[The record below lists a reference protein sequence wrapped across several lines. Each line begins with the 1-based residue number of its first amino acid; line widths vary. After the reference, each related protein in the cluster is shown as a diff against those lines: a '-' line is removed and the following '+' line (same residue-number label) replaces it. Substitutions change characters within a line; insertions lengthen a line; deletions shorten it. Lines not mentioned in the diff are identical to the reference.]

1 MRVKSILIKKFKA
14 IDELNL
20 PLKRIN
26 VLAGGN
32 NAGKSCALQAIHVAV
47 ALTQSA
53 KAEGAA
59 NFAPEKLRYVS
70 TDLFLDL
77 KNRDRLSEQG
87 APISIEF
94 TVEDGDQ
101 ESSFVVPLKRGRN
114 STISTVAP
122 WQLSLGVGALLS
134 SSDRPFSVYVPGL
147 AGIPSR
153 ETYQGKLVVD
163 RGAVRGDANLYLRN
177 VLYRL
182 FRDPEKRAKFQ
193 ARLDRLF
200 PGLMLHADRFD
211 ENHHEHIVV
220 EYSRGGVTR
229 PIDMIGTGALQAIQ
243 ILGYASF
250 YQPSLLLLDEP
261 DAHLHP
267 DNQLKLV
274 EALDVLSEEED
285 LQIVLATHS
294 RHMLQAV
301 SILSDACSFHLKDGA
316 LVGTDPDI
324 SQLLVDLGAVDQ
336 YDVLSL
342 RDKEWL
348 VLGEDENLLKD
359 AAHPLKILLE
369 KCGLNIDRSILMSFK
384 GCTEIRSVALLAAF
398 CASHHAAVKILV
410 HRDSDF
416 MIEAESDAVVKNPLS
431 SMNNVSVFVT
441 DGSDLESYFI
451 EPVHIASVCGLDAG
465 DARLIVDG
473 IAREK
478 HNELLTRFNDKRA
491 ALHKQFGRT
500 GAIQDT
506 NQIRSNEIPLPRDQR
521 VGKDMLK
528 AVDARLQQQGYLARG
543 ATLVQPSEGLSAGSL
558 WRIFNRLPLPPLPP
572 QILEH

>member
-1 MRVKSILIKKFKA
+1 MRVESITIRKFKA
-14 IDELNL
+14 IDELVL

-47 ALTQSA
+47 ALAQSA
-53 KAEGAA
+53 KAELAA
-59 NFAPEKLRYVS
+59 NFAPEKLRYVP

-77 KNRDRLSEQG
+77 KHRDRLSEQG

-94 TVEDGDQ
+94 SVEDGGDL
-101 ESSFVVPLKRGRN
+101 SSFTVPLKRGRN

-122 WQLSLGVGALLS
+122 WQLNTGVGALLA

-147 AGIPSR
+147 SGIPSR
-153 ETYQGKLVVD
+153 ETYQGRLVVD

-182 FRDPEKRAKFQ
+182 FKDPVKKAKFQ
-193 ARLDRLF
+193 ERLAKLF
-200 PGLMLHADRFD
+200 PGLSLLAEQFD
-211 ENHHEHIVV
+211 ESKHEHIVI
-220 EYSRGGVTR
+220 EYNSNGVVR

-243 ILGYASF
+243 ILGYVSF

-274 EALDVLSEEED
+274 EALDILTREDD
-285 LQIVLATHS
+285 LQIILATHS
-294 RHMLQAV
+294 RHLLQAV
-301 SILSDACSFHLKDGA
+301 SNLGDACSFHLRNGA
-316 LVGTDPDI
+316 LVGTDPDL

-348 VLGEDENLLKD
+348 ILGEDENVTKEGD
-359 AAHPLKILLE
+359 HPLKILLQA
-369 KCGLNIDRSILMSFK
+369 CGANVDRSIFMSFK

-398 CASHHAAVKILV
+398 CAAHHPLVKILV
-410 HRDSDF
+410 HRDADF
-416 MIEAESDAVVKNPLS
+416 MTPEEIDELVKKPFQT
-431 SMNNVSVFVT
+431 MANVKVYVT
-441 DGSDLESYFI
+441 DGSDLESYFVKP
-451 EPVHIASVCGLDAG
+451 EHISEVCQIALDLTQE
-465 DARLIVDG
+465 LILEV
-473 IAREK
+473 ANAE
-478 HNELLTRFNDKRA
+478 HNRFVTRFNDKRT
-491 ALHKQFGRT
+491 ALHKQYGRNKPLLAT
-500 GAIQDT
+500 D
-506 NQIRSNEIPLPRDQR
+506 QIRSNEVPLPESQR

-528 AVDARLQQQGYLARG
+528 AIEAKLRERQLLAG
-543 ATLVQPSEGLSAGSL
+543 NAKLVRASQSLNVAGLVE
-558 WRIFNRLPLPPLPP
+558 IFG
-572 QILEH
+572 

>member
-1 MRVKSILIKKFKA
+1 MRVRSILIRKFKA

-47 ALTQSA
+47 ALAQSA

-59 NFAPEKLRYVS
+59 NFAPEKLRYVP

-94 TVEDGDQ
+94 TVENGDR
-101 ESSFVVPLKRGRN
+101 ESSFLVPLKRGRN

-122 WQLSLGVGALLS
+122 WQLSTGVGALLS

-147 AGIPSR
+147 AGVPSR

-182 FRDPEKRAKFQ
+182 FRDSGKRAKFQ
-193 ARLDRLF
+193 ERLDRLF
-200 PGLMLHADRFD
+200 PGLRLHADKFD

-229 PIDMIGTGALQAIQ
+229 PVDMIGTGALQAIQ

-294 RHMLQAV
+294 RHLLQAV
-301 SILSDACSFHLKDGA
+301 SLLGDACSFHLRDGA
-316 LVGTDPDI
+316 LVGTDPDL

-342 RDKEWL
+342 RDKNWL
-348 VLGEDENLLKD
+348 VLGEDENLTKD
-359 AAHPLKILLE
+359 DLHPLKILLE
-369 KCGLNIDRSILMSFK
+369 KSGLDLSGAIIMSFK

-398 CASHHAAVKILV
+398 CAAHHPAVKIVV

-416 MIEAESDAVVKNPLS
+416 MTEGEANAVVRAPLG
-431 SMNNVSVFVT
+431 SMNNVSVFIT
-441 DGSDLESYFI
+441 EGSDLESYFI
-451 EPVHIASVCGLDAG
+451 EPRHIASVCGMEPDDAQVII
-465 DARLIVDG
+465 DEV
-473 IAREK
+473 AREK
-478 HNELLTRFNDKRA
+478 HNDLLTRFNDKRA

-500 GAIQDT
+500 GAILSTDEV
-506 NQIRSNEIPLPRDQR
+506 RSREIPLPKGQR

-528 AVDARLQQQGYLARG
+528 AVNAKLQKMGRLARG
-543 ATLVQPSEGLSAGSL
+543 NTLVQASDELSADSL
-558 WRIFNRLPLPPLPP
+558 WRIFNRVT
-572 QILEH
+572 